1 MEPNQ
6 STAYFSFTTYI
17 HDFKCALDCRQMTKL
32 HHNGCAVAIYMFHLF
47 CFQRIFIPGTC
58 KRHAVAQKREYYG
71 LSIATNWWCSV
82 LHLTFGR
89 VCVCVSFVSVD
100 SFLGRQRAEKI
111 KLQIRY
117 VHMDCCRYGTR
128 RLRATRE
135 TDKKEEKSA
144 SANPFGNTSSEVD
157 EQKKKETKTN
167 TPEVLEY
174 EREISHG

>member
-1 MEPNQ
+1 MQTPCCGAEKRILWFEHCDQ
-6 STAYFSFTTYI
+6 LVVF
-17 HDFKCALDCRQMTKL
+17 
-32 HHNGCAVAIYMFHLF
+32 GVASYVWP
-47 CFQRIFIPGTC
+47 C
-58 KRHAVAQKREYYG
+58 
-71 LSIATNWWCSV
+71 
-82 LHLTFGR
+82 